1 MSDYRS
7 PWWPRDVALPGD
19 PKFRESATRWLFA
32 ILPDGYSDH
41 EVIRRYPSVAV
52 ALARQMLIA
61 RYEGTRHAYRTVR
74 SELDEQV
81 PPQYIEDLLEI
92 LRDEGVR
99 LLRAAQGPGRGRPG
113 DARRG
118 HRAEVTAG
126 RSVVPG
132 GVLDVGIIPAG
143 GTAAGYRAAVLTG
156 RRGAARRR
164 PVSLWSPGPIPGG
177 WEAGRNLRS
186 GWWGARGSNPEPT
199 D

>member
-1 MSDYRS
+1 VSDYRS

-99 LLRAAQGPGRGRPG
+99 LLRAAQGLDEVDRAMRGADIGPK
-113 DARRG
+113 
-118 HRAEVTAG
+118 
-126 RSVVPG
+126 SP
-132 GVLDVGIIPAG
+132 
-143 GTAAGYRAAVLTG
+143 RAAPWFP
-156 RRGAARRR
+156 AAF
-164 PVSLWSPGPIPGG
+164 W
-177 WEAGRNLRS
+177 
-186 GWWGARGSNPEPT
+186 T
-199 D
+199 